1 MNTNLNSDTLVEDVL
16 VDFREAQRMLG
27 SRCKTSHYALSLAR
41 RGLIRAVRLN
51 ERSVKFSRRS
61 ILELIARGGMSL
73 PHHAALASGAPE
85 KLRADGA

>member
-1 MNTNLNSDTLVEDVL
+1 MNTNLNSDTIIEDTL

-61 ILELIARGGMSL
+61 ILELIARGGGS
-73 PHHAALASGAPE
+73 
-85 KLRADGA
+85 